1 MCNELHVIHFQIDKI
16 TFDGY
21 RAPSFLEIPAAR
33 EVGVEFG
40 SFSKSF
46 NMAGWRLGY
55 CVGNKKLIEGLAKIK
70 GYYDYGNFSPIQV
83 SGIVALRD
91 RDDDV
96 RQQAGVYQKRRD
108 TLCQGLE

>member
-1 MCNELHVIHFQIDKI
+1 MCESLYPFPKVLIINYPHNPTAELGSRDLFADIVALAKKYQFIVVHDFSYAKI

-21 RAPSFLEIPAAR
+21 RAPSFLEIPEAR

-55 CVGNKKLIEGLAKIK
+55 CVGNKKLI
-70 GYYDYGNFSPIQV
+70 
-83 SGIVALRD
+83 
-91 RDDDV
+91 
-96 RQQAGVYQKRRD
+96 
-108 TLCQGLE
+108 